1 MNDKK
6 IKPRLDSEISTK
18 EKYNTGNTG
27 GASAGEISC
36 FRNCSVPSQLRAKT
50 HLKSTSVMGVWQKT
64 CQNTSRDTTC

>member
-36 FRNCSVPSQLRAKT
+36 FRNCSVFHRYEPKRI
-50 HLKSTSVMGVWQKT
+50 
-64 CQNTSRDTTC
+64 